1 MSKAERKAQYF
12 TKLIGYFDEYTK
24 VFVVE
29 SDNVGSNQMQQ
40 IRMQLRGEAE
50 ILMGK
55 NTLMRK
61 AIRGVL
67 DTKPELARLMPAIK
81 GNVGLI
87 FTNGD
92 LAALRKLIQANKV
105 RAPAKAGAI
114 APVNVIVPATVTTMG
129 PEKTSFFQALSIQT
143 KINRGTI
150 EIISDVNLIQ
160 AGDKVGASEATLLN
174 MLNISPFAYGLVIS
188 HVFEEGSLYNPT
200 VLDIETEDLMNKFR
214 EGVVNVTCI
223 SLAIGYPTVVS
234 VPHLVIN
241 GYKNIFAVALA
252 TEITFPEAE
261 KAKAFLAD
269 PEAAMAAMAAA
280 AGPVASAHATKEES
294 KTAVKAAVKEE
305 SEESEDEGGMFDMF
319 D

>member
-24 VFVVE
+24 VFIVE

-81 GNVGLI
+81 GNVGLV

-92 LAALRKLIQANKV
+92 LAAIRKTIQGNKV
-105 RAPAKAGAI
+105 QAPAKAGAF
-114 APVNVIVPATVTTMG
+114 APVDVIVPATITTMG

-150 EIISDVNLIQ
+150 EIVSDVALIK

-188 HVFEEGSLYNPT
+188 HVFEEGSLYDPS
-200 VLDIETEDLMNKFR
+200 VLDIETEDLMKKFR
-214 EGVVNVTCI
+214 EGVMNVTCV

-234 VPHLVIN
+234 VPHLVVN
-241 GYKNIFAVALA
+241 GYKNVFAVALA
-252 TEITFPEAE
+252 TDITFPMAE

-269 PEAAMAAMAAA
+269 PEAALAAMAAA
-280 AGPVASAHATKEES
+280 AGPVASASAPAAKEETKAAAKEES
-294 KTAVKAAVKEE
+294 
-305 SEESEDEGGMFDMF
+305 SESEDDGGMFDMF